1 MLKYS
6 ILIFIIFLLIASYI
20 LYYCY
25 CVCKEHFTES
35 KFDIL
40 KKYIVPKETRNTII
54 KGYKVL
60 HDIFEK
66 NDIFYI
72 IEGGTL
78 LGAVRNEKLIPW
90 DDDGDVSVWK
100 KDQEK
105 IMSLVNEFSKY
116 GYLLSDTI
124 HPRVLR
130 VVLDKEKKYP
140 FIDLFLY
147 DDPDPNDNNN
157 KLVRCLP
164 QNNEDINI
172 GITCNK
178 NQCCYP
184 DRSVSWWWK
193 NSYSV
198 DDIFPRKLY
207 KVDNIELYGPNNPIP
222 YIEGWYGKEAINT
235 YKFTHDHNGENKQ
248 EYTFTPKEIED
259 IYAKL
264 Y

>member
-6 ILIFIIFLLIASYI
+6 ILILVFIIFLLIIGGICYF
-20 LYYCY
+20 LY
-25 CVCKEHFTES
+25 KEHFTET

-40 KKYIVPKETRNTII
+40 KKYIVPKEIRNKILE
-54 KGYKVL
+54 GYKVL
-60 HDIFEK
+60 HNIFEK
-66 NDIFYI
+66 NNIFYI

-90 DDDGDVSVWK
+90 DDDGDVFVWK
-100 KDQEK
+100 KDQKK
-105 IMSLVNEFSKY
+105 IMTLVDEFSKY
-116 GYLLSDTI
+116 GYLLSETI

-130 VVLDKEKKYP
+130 VILDKEKNYP

-147 DDPDPNDNNN
+147 DDPDVDDNNN
-157 KLVRCLP
+157 KVIRCLP
-164 QNNEDINI
+164 KNVEDLPN

-184 DRSVSWWWK
+184 DRSVTWWWQ

-198 DDIFPRKLY
+198 DDIHPRKLY
-207 KVDNIELYGPNNPIP
+207 KVNDIELWGPSNPIP
-222 YIEGWYGKEAINT
+222 YIEGWYGKDALNT
-235 YKFTHDHNGENKQ
+235 YKFTHDHNGENKK
-248 EYTFTPKEIED
+248 EYTFTPEEIED

>member
-6 ILIFIIFLLIASYI
+6 IFIFIFLLLFIYF
-20 LYYCY
+20 LCY
-25 CVCKEHFTES
+25 EYNKEN

-40 KKYIVPKETRNTII
+40 KKYIVSKETRNII
-54 KGYKVL
+54 LKGYKVL
-60 HDIFEK
+60 HEIFEK
-66 NDIFYI
+66 NNIFYI

-90 DDDGDVSVWK
+90 DDDGDISVWK

-105 IMSLVNEFSKY
+105 IMSLVNEFAKH
-116 GYLLSDTI
+116 GYLLSETI

-130 VVLDKEKKYP
+130 VVLDKKKNYP
-140 FIDLFLY
+140 FIDIFLY
-147 DDPDPNDNNN
+147 DDPNPNDNNN
-157 KLVRCLP
+157 RIVRCLP
-164 QNNEDINI
+164 KNNEDIKN

-184 DRSVSWWWK
+184 DRSIDWWWK
-193 NSYSV
+193 NSYTV
-198 DDIFPRKLY
+198 NDIHPRKLY
-207 KVDNIELYGPNNPIP
+207 KVNDIYLYGPNNPIP
-222 YIEGWYGKEAINT
+222 YIEGWYGKEALNT

-259 IYAKL
+259 IYANL

>member
-6 ILIFIIFLLIASYI
+6 ILIFIIFFIIFLLSLCYI
-20 LYYCY
+20 FYCKY
-25 CVCKEHFTES
+25 NEHFTES

-40 KKYIVPKETRNTII
+40 KKYIVPTETRNKILT
-54 KGYKVL
+54 GYKVL

-66 NDIFYI
+66 NDIFYM

-78 LGAVRNEKLIPW
+78 LGSVRNEKLIPW

-100 KDQEK
+100 KDQGK
-105 IMSLVNEFSKY
+105 IMSLANEFSKY
-116 GYLLSDTI
+116 GYSLEQYPFL
-124 HPRVLR
+124 LR
-130 VVLDKEKKYP
+130 VILDKKKNFP

-147 DDPDPNDNNN
+147 DEPDLNNN
-157 KLVRCLP
+157 NNRIIRCLP
-164 QNNEDINI
+164 QNNEDAKL

-184 DRSVSWWWK
+184 DRSNLWWWK

-198 DDIFPRKLY
+198 SDIFPRKLY
-207 KVDNIELYGPNNPIP
+207 KVNDIQLYGPNNPIP
-222 YIEGWYGKEAINT
+222 YIEGWYGKDAINT
-235 YKFTHDHNGENKQ
+235 YKFTHDHNGDNKK